1 MKTDIITISSEGN
14 NMDAALTQIDKI
26 SAYKELSPKDALTLR
41 LLTEEVLAMM
51 RAITGN
57 VNGEFILFVS
67 DEEYRDYLADLE
79 D

>member
-1 MKTDIITISSEGN
+1 MEEKITPWNDFHMSCRMN
-14 NMDAALTQIDKI
+14 L
-26 SAYKELSPKDALTLR
+26 KDFIKDVKDEVFRDWDGYGVYA
-41 LLTEEVLAMM
+41 TEEGYM
-51 RAITGN
+51 GN